1 MRSAIKSYFL
11 AERRILGLY
20 LEVNIQDCFWSSS
33 PSEVKKLK
41 VQDDW
46 DNFCPISSQNWEYW
60 FRKWLEILQPDIP
73 VAQNYELSLRL
84 TDDSEIQTLN
94 SQYRYQNQP
103 TDVLAFATLE
113 VNVPQLEITD
123 SDIQIYL
130 GDIVI
135 SIETAFRQ
143 AKKQGH
149 PLTTELTWLAVH
161 GFLHLLGWDHPDE
174 ESWQKMVKQQLFL
187 LHAVGITIGEQI
199 TPDN

>member
-1 MRSAIKSYFL
+1 M
-11 AERRILGLY
+11 Y
-20 LEVNIQDCFWSSS
+20 LKVNIQDCFWSSA
-33 PSEVKKLK
+33 PSEVEKLK
-41 VQDDW
+41 LQDDM
-46 DNFCPISSQNWEYW
+46 DKSCPISFDSWEYW
-60 FRKWLEILQPDIP
+60 FQKWLEILQPDISL
-73 VAQNYELSLRL
+73 AQNYELSLRL
-84 TDDSEIQTLN
+84 TGDSEIQTLN
-94 SQYRYQNQP
+94 SKYRYQNQP
-103 TDVLAFATLE
+103 TDVLAFASLE
-113 VNVPQLEITD
+113 VDFPQPKIVD
-123 SDIQIYL
+123 SDLQLYL

-149 PLTTELTWLAVH
+149 PLTTELAWLAVH

>member
-1 MRSAIKSYFL
+1 M
-11 AERRILGLY
+11 
-20 LEVNIQDCFWSSS
+20 EVSIQDCFWSSYS
-33 PSEVKKLK
+33 SEEKQLK
-41 VQDDW
+41 AQEDS

-60 FRKWLEILQPDIP
+60 FWKWLEILQPDIP

-113 VNVPQLEITD
+113 VNVPQPEVVD
-123 SDIQIYL
+123 SDLQLYL

-149 PLTTELTWLAVH
+149 PLKTELAWLAAH
-161 GFLHLLGWDHPDE
+161 GFLHLLGWDHQDE
-174 ESWQKMVKQQLFL
+174 ASWQKMLKQQLFL
-187 LHAVGITIGEQI
+187 LHALGITIGEQI
-199 TPDN
+199 TPEH

>member
-1 MRSAIKSYFL
+1 M
-11 AERRILGLY
+11 Y
-20 LEVNIQDCFWSSS
+20 LEVTIQDCFWPSS

-41 VQDDW
+41 VQDDL
-46 DNFCPISSQNWEYW
+46 DNFCPISSQKWEYW
-60 FRKWLEILQPDIP
+60 FRKWLEILQPEIP
-73 VAQNYELSLRL
+73 VGQNYELSLRL

-113 VNVPQLEITD
+113 VNVPQPEIVD
-123 SDIQIYL
+123 SDLQLYL

-143 AKKQGH
+143 AKKQRR
-149 PLTTELTWLAVH
+149 PLTTELGWLAAH
-161 GFLHLLGWDHPDE
+161 GFLHLVGWDHPDE

-187 LHAVGITIGEQI
+187 LHAVGMTIGEQI
-199 TPDN
+199 TPEY